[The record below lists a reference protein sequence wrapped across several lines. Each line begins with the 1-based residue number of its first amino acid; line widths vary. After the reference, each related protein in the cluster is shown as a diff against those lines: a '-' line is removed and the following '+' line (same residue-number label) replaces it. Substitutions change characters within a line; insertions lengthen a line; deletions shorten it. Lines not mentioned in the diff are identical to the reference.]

1 MTQHTNKP
9 NDTSETVA
17 AVKETAKDAADEVQQ
32 KAGEITRQ
40 AKSQAVEISE
50 EAKVQAKSMLEDRKE
65 MAARELGSV
74 AEALRETSA
83 SLREQDQRMFA
94 QYSNRVADSVE
105 RASSYLESHNLEDLI
120 HDSEDFARRQPELF
134 IGGAFTLGLL
144 AARFLKASSPSR
156 SSRDNYAY
164 GGSTQWSDRDT
175 YGSGY
180 YNTGSTATGY
190 QGTTYRDTPYRD
202 ADDLYRANPG
212 STTGRSQES

>member
-1 MTQHTNKP
+1 MTQQTNKP

-32 KAGEITRQ
+32 KAGELTRQ
-40 AKSQAVEISE
+40 ARSQAVEITE
-50 EAKVQAKSMLEDRKE
+50 EAKGQAKTMFEDRKD

-74 AEALRETSA
+74 AEALRTTSS

-105 RASSYLESHNLEDLI
+105 RASSYLENHNFEDLI

-144 AARFLKASSPSR
+144 AARFLKASSPTR
-156 SSRDNYAY
+156 SSRDYDSY
-164 GGSTQWSDRDT
+164 GGSSAQWRDRDLYDT
-175 YGSGY
+175 GYTTGSG
-180 YNTGSTATGY
+180 GY
-190 QGTTYRDTPYRD
+190 QSTVRRD

-212 STTGRSQES
+212 STAGTTRES